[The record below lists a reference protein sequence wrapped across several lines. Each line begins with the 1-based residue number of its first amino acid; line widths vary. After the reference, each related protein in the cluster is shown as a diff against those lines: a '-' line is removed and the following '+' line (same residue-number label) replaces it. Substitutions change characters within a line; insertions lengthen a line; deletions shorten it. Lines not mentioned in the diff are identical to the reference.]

1 MSISLPKE
9 NCIVAMPAYYIRFGV
24 YFGAGGNVQSWSRF
38 WGALLVAAAVP
49 AAAMA
54 QAYPSKPIHFI
65 IPFAPGGPADIIA
78 RLTGQQVTEIL
89 GQPVVVESRAGAG
102 GNIGAASVA
111 KAAPDGYTAL
121 VTTSA
126 FAVNVSLSPNAGYDA
141 ERDFIPIAAV
151 AKQANLIFVHPSLP
165 AKNLAE
171 LLALAK
177 TGKLAFASPGS
188 GTTPHLTA
196 ENLFNV
202 ISGLGMP
209 AIHFRGA
216 GPSASAVVAGEPA
229 VGAGAIA
236 TPLPYV
242 KSGRLRALAV
252 SSAARVAALPDVPT
266 FAEAG
271 FPGVQ
276 DDTWIGIFLPAGTP
290 PAAAQKLNEAVNQAL
305 QNADMRERLAAL
317 AFEPVGGTPAQFADY
332 VKGEI
337 AKWGKVVR
345 AGNIKAD

>member
-1 MSISLPKE
+1 MIFFFRALAVFAFS
-9 NCIVAMPAYYIRFGV
+9 AT
-24 YFGAGGNVQSWSRF
+24 VQ
-38 WGALLVAAAVP
+38 
-49 AAAMA
+49 A
-54 QAYPSKPIHFI
+54 QPYPGKPIHFV

-78 RLTGQQVTEIL
+78 RLTGQKLTEIF
-89 GQPVVVESRAGAG
+89 GQPVIVESRAGAG
-102 GNIGAASVA
+102 GNIGAAAVA
-111 KAAPDGYTAL
+111 KSAPDGYTVL

-126 FAVNVSLSPNAGYDA
+126 FAVNVSLSPNSGYDA
-141 ERDFIPIAAV
+141 ERDFIPTAVV

-165 AKNLAE
+165 VTTLAE

-177 TGKLAFASPGS
+177 KSKLAFASPGS

-196 ENLFNV
+196 ENLFNM
-202 ISGLGMP
+202 ISRLDMP

-216 GPSASAVVAGEPA
+216 GPSAAAVVAGEPS

-252 SSAARVAALPDVPT
+252 SSAARVAALPEVPT
-266 FAEAG
+266 VAEAG

-276 DDTWIGIFLPAGTP
+276 DDTWIGLFLPTGTP
-290 PAAAQKLNEAVNQAL
+290 PAIVQKLNAAVNQAL
-305 QNADMRERLAAL
+305 QSADLRERLEAL
-317 AFEPVGGTPAQFADY
+317 AFEPVGGTPQQFADY
-332 VKGEI
+332 VKVEI
-337 AKWGKVVR
+337 VKWSRIVR